1 MEYPAQPVLGSRLV
15 MGPAPVPAMRF
26 MSPPAEAAA
35 REEVDMVGPSRAE
48 IEHDRIK
55 RDHQH
60 QKKERSVTKNSPIL
74 G

>member
-1 MEYPAQPVLGSRLV
+1 MEYPGSRLV

-35 REEVDMVGPSRAE
+35 RPEDADMVGPSRAE
-48 IEHDRIK
+48 TEHDRIK

-60 QKKERSVTKNSPIL
+60 QKKERSVSKNSQIL